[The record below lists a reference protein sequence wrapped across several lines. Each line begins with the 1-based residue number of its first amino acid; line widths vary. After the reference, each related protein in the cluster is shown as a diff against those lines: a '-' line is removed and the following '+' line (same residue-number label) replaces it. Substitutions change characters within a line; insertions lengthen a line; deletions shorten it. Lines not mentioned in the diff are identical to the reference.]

1 MSSAH
6 RGKHC
11 LFHGEQFQGKVP
23 DCVEDFLQVLSTH
36 RIHMNLRFIY
46 IEGGTQSFVSKK
58 WFHLQKVSPVVKRS
72 TLLPTNDSSLQ
83 LSHWNINSHL
93 SLPVRQIFA
102 AYLEFWHL
110 HSIILKIW
118 STQVDYIL
126 FHMDNSESY
135 MNQSN
140 NVSVHI
146 TNMWSRC
153 RPNIFVAGDRRQD
166 REGWH
171 CW

>member
-1 MSSAH
+1 MCVKCTQYTVERRHEVFWLHKKKAQLLLAPPQICAALRIALRVPSTTYIWFDFTNVFGPQ
-6 RGKHC
+6 RQT
-11 LFHGEQFQGKVP
+11 LFISRWKVP

-72 TLLPTNDSSLQ
+72 TLPTNDSSLQ

-102 AYLEFWHL
+102 AYLEFRH
-110 HSIILKIW
+110 
-118 STQVDYIL
+118 
-126 FHMDNSESY
+126 
-135 MNQSN
+135 
-140 NVSVHI
+140 
-146 TNMWSRC
+146 
-153 RPNIFVAGDRRQD
+153 
-166 REGWH
+166 
-171 CW
+171 